1 MSRSQYVSPVSMYG
15 TYFRLG
21 DADKGFEWLD
31 KAIEERSNG
40 VAYVTV
46 DTFMDAVRGDPRY
59 RRVLDRIGL
68 TDVR

>member
-1 MSRSQYVSPVSMYG
+1 MYA
-15 TYFRLG
+15 TYFELG

-40 VAYVTV
+40 VSYVAV
-46 DTFMDAVRGDPRY
+46 DHFMDRFRSDPRC

-68 TDVR
+68 QDVR